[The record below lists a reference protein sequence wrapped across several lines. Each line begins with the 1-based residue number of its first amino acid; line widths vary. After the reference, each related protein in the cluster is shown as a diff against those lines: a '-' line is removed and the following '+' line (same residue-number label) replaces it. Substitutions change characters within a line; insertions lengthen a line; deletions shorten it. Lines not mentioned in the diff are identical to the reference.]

1 LTTIVL
7 FLYLQFVSLFGLL
20 LWLLWLILRL
30 FTGAL
35 TNAKY
40 SKFNDEYLLYYF
52 KHSLQGFGL
61 TRLKCARGC
70 EWIQAKR
77 VYIENTLILNIALG
91 SCLSQLYISEK
102 NSVKN
107 KSSDLLQTEKCLHLK
122 FVDIIFSWSLK
133 KQLLLLLFKL

>member
-1 LTTIVL
+1 LYC

-20 LWLLWLILRL
+20 LRLLWLILRL
-30 FTGAL
+30 FTGAF

-91 SCLSQLYISEK
+91 SCLRQLYISEK

-107 KSSDLLQTEKCLHLK
+107 KSSDLQTEKCLRLK
-122 FVDIIFSWSLK
+122 FVDIIFSCTLK
-133 KQLLLLLFKL
+133 QQLLLLLFKL